1 MAVTPTKKLN
11 ELYEGI
17 HRAVG
22 IREPKSPAFPHLS
35 LYYIDEEDAE
45 EGERERMFEEMV
57 QRGVITTLSAAEGE
71 EGVVLDC
78 GVGTVP
84 EPDPNAMV
92 RLDGIVGSEIWI
104 VKCEG
109 PVEGWEV
116 MDKIL
121 LATTKH

>member
-1 MAVTPTKKLN
+1 M
-11 ELYEGI
+11 GI
-17 HRAVG
+17 D
-22 IREPKSPAFPHLS
+22 EPKSPAFPHLS
-35 LYYIDEEDAE
+35 LYYIDEKDAE
-45 EGERERMFEEMV
+45 KGERERMYGEMV
-57 QRGVITTLSAAEGE
+57 RSGVVQNLSTEEEEEGE

-84 EPDPNAMV
+84 EPDPDAMV

-121 LATTKH
+121 LATAKH

>member
-1 MAVTPTKKLN
+1 M
-11 ELYEGI
+11 GI
-17 HRAVG
+17 D
-22 IREPKSPAFPHLS
+22 EPKSPAFPHLS
-35 LYYIDEEDAE
+35 LYYIDEKDAE
-45 EGERERMFEEMV
+45 KGERERMYGEMV
-57 QRGVITTLSAAEGE
+57 RSGVVQNLSTEEGEEGE

-84 EPDPNAMV
+84 EPDPDAMV

-121 LATTKH
+121 LATAKH